1 MLRIGLVDD
10 DPHDRDHLIS
20 LLRKFES
27 KNDITFKIKCF
38 SDGEDLISHYTA
50 EFDVI
55 LLDIEMKFLD
65 GMRTAEELRKYDESV
80 ILIFITHM
88 PQYALKGYRVGAR
101 DFLVKPITYF
111 ALEDS
116 LKRVLRVKSKS
127 EREYISINL
136 KTGIKKL
143 DVSRICY
150 VEVQD
155 HDMTYHTLDGNYNTK
170 GTLREAEE
178 ALNKDTFFKCNR
190 CYLVNLKHVDR
201 FESSF
206 AIVNGDQVQVSRS
219 SRKQFLDALNQ
230 YISGEN

>member
-10 DPHDRDHLIS
+10 DPHDRDHLIN
-20 LLRKFES
+20 LLRKFENE
-27 KNDITFKIKCF
+27 NDITFKIKCF

-50 EFDVI
+50 EFDLI
-55 LLDIEMKFLD
+55 LMDIEMRFLD
-65 GMRTAEELRKYDESV
+65 GMRAAEELRKFDESV
-80 ILIFITHM
+80 MLIFVTHM

-116 LKRVLRVKSKS
+116 LKRVLRVKARS

-136 KTGIKKL
+136 KTGMKKL

-155 HDMTYHTLDGNYNTK
+155 HDMIYHTLDGDFNTK

-178 ALNKDTFFKCNR
+178 MLNKGLFFKCNR
-190 CYLVNLKHVDR
+190 CYLVNLKYVDR
-201 FESSF
+201 FESNT
-206 AIVNGDQVQVSRS
+206 AIVNGDKVQVSRS

-230 YISGEN
+230 YISGDN